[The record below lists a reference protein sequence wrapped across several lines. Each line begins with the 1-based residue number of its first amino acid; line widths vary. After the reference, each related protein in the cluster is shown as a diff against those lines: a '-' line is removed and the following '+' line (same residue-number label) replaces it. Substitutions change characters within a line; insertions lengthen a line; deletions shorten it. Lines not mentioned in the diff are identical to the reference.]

1 MAANQQREQ
10 PKAGQQQK
18 LDTLTEFIQQQ
29 VLKALGKPRNLL
41 KVQVNPIWDNHYRVN
56 VFVGLEGGSATVAN
70 SYFLVIDTEGNVI
83 AATPK
88 IVKQY

>member
-18 LDTLTEFIQQQ
+18 LDTFNECIQQQ
-29 VLKALGKPRNLL
+29 VLRALGKPRDLL

-56 VFVGLEGGSATVAN
+56 VFVGLDIASATVAN
-70 SYFLVIDTEGNVI
+70 SYFLVIDTEGNII

-88 IVKQY
+88 IAKQY